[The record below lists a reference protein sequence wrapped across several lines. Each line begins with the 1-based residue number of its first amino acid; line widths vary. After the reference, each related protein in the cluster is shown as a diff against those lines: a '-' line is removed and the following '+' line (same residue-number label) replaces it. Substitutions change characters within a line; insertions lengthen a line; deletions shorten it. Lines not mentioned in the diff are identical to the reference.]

1 MQGDL
6 SKYFPILFPFF
17 FAAMW
22 LGVSTVLALKAHWF
36 ELARRYPDR
45 AEDPS
50 LRLRFQSGR
59 MSGVAMSGILT
70 LDVCV
75 TGLRVSIWRLFGP
88 FSRPFFVPWNEL
100 SVTRRKMF
108 FVLNVAE
115 LDFGRI
121 GNLIIP
127 AHVADRL
134 GGIAQLHWPEPGPFP
149 QETSKRAIQYEFRS
163 WLVGTTFAA
172 TFFIV
177 APRIMAPGAAA
188 PPIAVAILF
197 PAIVFGIVA
206 LIRFAIR
213 SRS

>member
-1 MQGDL
+1 MQNDFP
-6 SKYFPILFPFF
+6 KYFLILFPFF
-17 FAAMW
+17 FAALW
-22 LGVSTVLALKAHWF
+22 VGISIALALKAHWF

-45 AEDPS
+45 TEEAS

-70 LDVCV
+70 LDVCA

-88 FSRPFFVPWNEL
+88 FSRPFFIPWSDL
-100 SVTRRKMF
+100 TVARRKMF

-121 GNLIIP
+121 GNLIVP

-134 GGIAQLHWPEPGPFP
+134 GGAAQSHWPEPDPFP
-149 QETSKRAIQYEFRS
+149 QETSKRAFQYELRV
-163 WLVGTTFAA
+163 WLVGTLFAA

-177 APRIMAPGAAA
+177 APRVMAPSAAP
-188 PPIAVAILF
+188 PPIAVSILF
-197 PAIVFGIVA
+197 PAVVFGIATLV
-206 LIRFAIR
+206 RFALR
-213 SRS
+213 SRN